1 MLAVQQKPS
10 ESQESMFTGLNV
22 TQNIDISLL
31 SSFPVVPTAPV
42 VLDSTQNELLTSQTN
57 SSGATIT
64 QIEESSAPPI
74 SATLISAPT
83 FESQVTPSAPVSS
96 VSASVTEIRKKAVNF
111 SALYAAEVNK
121 ISIRKVELG
130 FDDFLFEL
138 FLFIR

>member
-1 MLAVQQKPS
+1 
-10 ESQESMFTGLNV
+10 MFTGLNV

-138 FLFIR
+138 FIR